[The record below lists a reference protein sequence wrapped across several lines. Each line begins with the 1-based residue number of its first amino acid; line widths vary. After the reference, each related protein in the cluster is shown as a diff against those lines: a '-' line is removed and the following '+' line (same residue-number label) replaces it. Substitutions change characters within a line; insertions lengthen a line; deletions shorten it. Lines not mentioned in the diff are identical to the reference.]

1 MQGNRLRPIGEEIPA
16 FFGAEAEQP
25 QPTPQPPQ
33 QPSPSAQHAATSMLL
48 LALRALSQR
57 AIVAAGALFTLLTV
71 ASAWWLW
78 MVTLSQ
84 PSAQQLVGLGLYGLL
99 ILALNYLVLTRRI

>member
-25 QPTPQPPQ
+25 QPTPPPPQ
-33 QPSPSAQHAATSMLL
+33 QPSQSAQHAATSMLL

-57 AIVAAGALFTLLTV
+57 ALVAITQLFTLITV
-71 ASAWWLW
+71 GSAWWLW
-78 MVTLSQ
+78 YAALPNPTIT
-84 PSAQQLVGLGLYGLL
+84 QLVELGLYGVL
-99 ILALNYLVLTRRI
+99 ILLLNWLVLKR